1 MPTEQSVAIQ
11 SFVRRQG
18 RMTPGQKKALAEYWP
33 QFGLLV
39 SDGQQ
44 DLSAVFDRQA
54 PCVCEIGFGMGQ
66 SLLEM
71 AEQQPDINYLGIEV
85 HQPGVGMLLK
95 GMVAH
100 QVNNIRLYQED
111 ARQVLSDCICD
122 QSLVGVQLFFPD
134 PWPKKRHH
142 KRRIVQPQFLDLIY
156 RKLKPNGF
164 FHLATDWQPYAEEM
178 LEKLSLDQRF
188 SNRYGQGQ
196 FAPDRAGRPKTK
208 FEQRGQRL
216 GHGVWDL
223 VFERVGPKK

>member
-1 MPTEQSVAIQ
+1 
-11 SFVRRQG
+11 
-18 RMTPGQKKALAEYWP
+18 MTPGQKKALAEYWP
-33 QFGLLV
+33 QFGLSV
-39 SDGQQ
+39 SEGRQ
-44 DLSAVFDRQA
+44 DLSAVFGRHA

-66 SLLEM
+66 SLLEI
-71 AEQQPDINYLGIEV
+71 AEQQPDLNYLGIEV

-95 GMVAH
+95 RMVDH
-100 QVNNIRLYQED
+100 QVSNIRLYQED
-111 ARQVLSDCICD
+111 ARQVLSDCIFD
-122 QSLVGVQLFFPD
+122 QALAGVQLFFPD

-156 RKLKPNGF
+156 RKLEPHGF

-188 SNRYGQGQ
+188 ENRYGQGQ
-196 FAPDRAGRPKTK
+196 FAPDRAGRPQTK

-223 VFERVGPKK
+223 VFNKLG